1 MLMTA
6 VVDTRIISM
15 SGRTFFIKA
24 NEQKDIPHEFA
35 KEAMAAGAFPVD
47 VKAYKIAEEK
57 KVPVKNDVSYD
68 TPQKLEEAI
77 LKVLR
82 QMKTMNNRNEFAG
95 TGRPKLDAV
104 RAKVGVGDIDQRQLN
119 VLWEKLKRGDNN
131 AVAG

>member
-68 TPQKLEEAI
+68 TPQKLEGI
-77 LKVLR
+77 
-82 QMKTMNNRNEFAG
+82 
-95 TGRPKLDAV
+95 TGMSSL
-104 RAKVGVGDIDQRQLN
+104 G
-119 VLWEKLKRGDNN
+119 RGDRNWSLSGRRLGWEISTRGN
-131 AVAG
+131 